1 METLQ
6 IKTRQNKD
14 RFCVLYELCFLVTDK
29 LIAIF
34 LIILTMEILAISE

>member
-14 RFCVLYELCFLVTDK
+14 RLRVLFKFCFLVTDK